1 MQEEGSPC
9 LSRIQL
15 ERVVQ
20 FPVEET
26 DFSFVLCRGAVM
38 RLVVERGREEEERET
53 NQFRQ
58 IRELQSRRLGSIRRS
73 RGS

>member
-1 MQEEGSPC
+1 M
-9 LSRIQL
+9 
-15 ERVVQ
+15 
-20 FPVEET
+20 T
-26 DFSFVLCRGAVM
+26 
-38 RLVVERGREEEERET
+38 LVVERGREEEERET